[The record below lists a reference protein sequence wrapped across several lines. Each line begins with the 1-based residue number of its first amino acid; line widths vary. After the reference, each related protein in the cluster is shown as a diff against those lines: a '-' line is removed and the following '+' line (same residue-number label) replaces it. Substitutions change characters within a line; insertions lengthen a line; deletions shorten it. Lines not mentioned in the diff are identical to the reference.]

1 MRRSTFE
8 SITVSL
14 GRPMNQSI
22 SGTHENFDCGVTWL
36 KRQASYVPNLMHKLL
51 QYTLGSILQF
61 YPLFYKF
68 YFLLFYTH
76 YHTLRPI
83 PPPPHPN
90 KRVIKVTPTIKLNLY
105 TLLV

>member
-51 QYTLGSILQF
+51 QYTLGSILSFVLQI
-61 YPLFYKF
+61 
-68 YFLLFYTH
+68 LLPFVLYSLSYITAH
-76 YHTLRPI
+76 N
-83 PPPPHPN
+83 PPPP
-90 KRVIKVTPTIKLNLY
+90 TPTQIKG
-105 TLLV
+105 